1 VTSAV
6 RFIIRWLSTG
16 IFSGLAAGA
25 RHGSRQKPLKYDN
38 QPRWFSHTDHLR
50 EPKKVTGFDVT
61 PRNVRV
67 TVRRPQQSRR
77 SPVSTVDHIEA
88 LKAKH
93 ASLEHA
99 INQENTRP
107 HPDDDAICSLKKRKL
122 QIKDEIARLTASS
135 TRH

>member
-1 VTSAV
+1 
-6 RFIIRWLSTG
+6 
-16 IFSGLAAGA
+16 
-25 RHGSRQKPLKYDN
+25 
-38 QPRWFSHTDHLR
+38 
-50 EPKKVTGFDVT
+50 
-61 PRNVRV
+61 
-67 TVRRPQQSRR
+67 
-77 SPVSTVDHIEA
+77 VSTVDHIEA

-135 TRH
+135 IRH